1 MNPQSPQQAEA
12 VLRCQVPGE
21 PSATRMSA
29 AREIASA
36 SVLAAVDIYAAM
48 AEAAETVVQTGS
60 TAASQLVSHKCASL
74 GTDVQVL

>member
-1 MNPQSPQQAEA
+1 
-12 VLRCQVPGE
+12 
-21 PSATRMSA
+21 MSA

-60 TAASQLVSHKCASL
+60 TAASQLVSHKCVSL
-74 GTDVQVL
+74 GTKD